1 MFHFIVDFICDI
13 IFGFIFDSIFDF
25 IFDSIFD
32 FNFDFTFYVYLIS
45 MLISCLISFF
55 ISRSFYFHILP
66 TFGGHIFLVY
76 IYIYVHHYVIA
87 SMRQCVITS
96 IRHYQTDFFGRG
108 RVIGRTSEGSSKFVG
123 FVSTVCDL

>member
-32 FNFDFTFYVYLIS
+32 FNFDFTFYFYLIS

-55 ISRSFYFHILP
+55 IARSFYFHILP

-76 IYIYVHHYVIA
+76 IYICTSLRHCVNA
-87 SMRQCVITS
+87 SMRHYINTS
-96 IRHYQTDFFGRG
+96 LSDGFFRAGPGYRSHQ
-108 RVIGRTSEGSSKFVG
+108 RG
-123 FVSTVCDL
+123 FVEVCWVR